1 MKTHVDYEMKPL
13 IISIEIDSGTLNF
26 CFWGKNSVS
35 QIHFSVVIC
44 TVLHLDSHWVLQEC
58 SLSSQLCCDKTA
70 TPHTHDRTLKENY
83 HTYIF
88 LCKSDSR
95 EQNWIQQCSNE
106 KQTFFFWAYSFVKQ
120 LTLRPHGFLCHRRHH
135 NQTGPAIRK
144 SSRYFKWYQ
153 SSYRTFHRHCR
164 I

>member
-1 MKTHVDYEMKPL
+1 MKPL
-13 IISIEIDSGTLNF
+13 IISTEIDSGTLNF

-35 QIHFSVVIC
+35 QIHISVIIC

-70 TPHTHDRTLKENY
+70 APHTHDRTLKENY
-83 HTYIF
+83 HTSF
-88 LCKSDSR
+88 CPSLTPESRTEFNSALMKSR
-95 EQNWIQQCSNE
+95 L
-106 KQTFFFWAYSFVKQ
+106 FFFWAYSFVKQ

-144 SSRYFKWYQ
+144 PSRYFKWYQ
-153 SSYRTFHRHCR
+153 SSYRTFHRPCR